1 MLKSNTL
8 RNFQEYIV
16 SVLKIIQNSIYK
28 HFILFH
34 YHDYFNIFNMI
45 FKIDVNFKI
54 VEYSTSD
61 VRYIFLYM

>member
-1 MLKSNTL
+1 MSELILLRMLQIELN
-8 RNFQEYIV
+8 
-16 SVLKIIQNSIYK
+16 
-28 HFILFH
+28 
-34 YHDYFNIFNMI
+34 FNIFNMI